1 MHPSAHPPHDLAA
14 TVPFGDELVTAKFTR
29 MPVDA
34 KDTVPVEL
42 YARHPATMCL
52 TARANLVAPDHPPAL
67 PPRHRQPRLS
77 LVIAMLCGTF
87 ALGVVI
93 GFLMV

>member
-1 MHPSAHPPHDLAA
+1 MQPSVDPAHDLAS
-14 TVPFGDELVTAKFTR
+14 TLPFWREPITARFTR
-29 MPVDA
+29 EPPDA
-34 KDTVPVEL
+34 DDTVPV
-42 YARHPATMCL
+42 AMCL
-52 TARANLVAPDHPPAL
+52 TVRTNLVALDRPPARR
-67 PPRHRQPRLS
+67 PGHRQPRLS